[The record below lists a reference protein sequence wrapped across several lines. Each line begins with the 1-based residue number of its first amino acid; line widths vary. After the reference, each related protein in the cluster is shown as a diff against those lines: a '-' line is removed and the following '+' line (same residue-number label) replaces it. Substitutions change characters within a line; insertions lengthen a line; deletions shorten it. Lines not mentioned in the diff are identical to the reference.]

1 MPPMGVPGRTM
12 AAFARRW
19 LINRVTIYRLKGV
32 NKGLP
37 DWQEEAVANG
47 LLIEKGTTQL
57 AQQSAK
63 QVYSSQV
70 VLRSGIRFSLPNER
84 YRVKV
89 EVLKS
94 RQIMDDPTGPPEVS
108 FTREL
113 ELVMVDTYPDP
124 EGTEF
129 LHLLRCQNGDVD
141 QG

>member
-1 MPPMGVPGRTM
+1 MPPMGVAGRTM

-19 LINRVTIYRLKGV
+19 LINRVVIYRLKGV

-37 DWQEEAVANG
+37 DWQEVAVANG

-84 YRVKV
+84 YRVRV

-94 RQIMDDPTGPPEVS
+94 RQAMDDPEGPPEVA

-129 LHLLRCQNGDVD
+129 LHLLRCQNGDSG
-141 QG
+141 QS